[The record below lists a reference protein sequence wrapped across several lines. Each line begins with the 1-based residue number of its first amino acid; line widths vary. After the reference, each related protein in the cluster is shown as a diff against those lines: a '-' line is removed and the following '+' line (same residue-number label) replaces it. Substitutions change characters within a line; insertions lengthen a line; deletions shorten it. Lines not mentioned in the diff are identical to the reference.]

1 MFPGSRWCWKQL
13 LDHHHVFISLA
24 LVIKGLNIVALLFCA
39 RAHSLKLLTFKSRV
53 DSTWNGSC
61 SSWFSACH
69 SFPFLRNMSRL
80 HAHSRLR
87 GPPAD
92 NYRYLFFINEVKSQL
107 SLSFLELRGKL
118 FRWWLGSF
126 NRCLFYFKWVNICI
140 HICWLGWF
148 NTWVIPTDTHLAQFY
163 SKQ

>member
-1 MFPGSRWCWKQL
+1 MFSFHWLSSLKGWTL
-13 LDHHHVFISLA
+13 LPSCSVHVLTVSSFWHLSHAWTLHETGPA
-24 LVIKGLNIVALLFCA
+24 LRGFLLVILSRFWEICLLLPHA
-39 RAHSLKLLTFKSRV
+39 R
-53 DSTWNGSC
+53 
-61 SSWFSACH
+61 
-69 SFPFLRNMSRL
+69 
-80 HAHSRLR
+80 SRLR

-140 HICWLGWF
+140 HVCWLGWF
-148 NTWVIPTDTHLAQFY
+148 NTRVFPIDTHLAQFY